1 VRLRRGRGAASVQR
15 RRRRRFDACAVGR
28 RVRGPTFRRYGGA
41 YVAPE
46 AEAVDPKP
54 AIEEKCAPGCSN
66 VWGAY
71 EKCAVRIE
79 EKVRVHPNH
88 ALARLRAPVGRTP
101 QKGVG
106 GPHIMRQAIPRP
118 SIAEDTTLA
127 ARQGRGD
134 CAGYYMDYFNCIDKC
149 ATKSLFK
156 ALD

>member
-1 VRLRRGRGAASVQR
+1 MWLHAE
-15 RRRRRFDACAVGR
+15 
-28 RVRGPTFRRYGGA
+28 PKYGGA

-79 EKVRVHPNH
+79 EK
-88 ALARLRAPVGRTP
+88 
-101 QKGVG
+101 
-106 GPHIMRQAIPRP
+106 
-118 SIAEDTTLA
+118 
-127 ARQGRGD
+127 GRGD